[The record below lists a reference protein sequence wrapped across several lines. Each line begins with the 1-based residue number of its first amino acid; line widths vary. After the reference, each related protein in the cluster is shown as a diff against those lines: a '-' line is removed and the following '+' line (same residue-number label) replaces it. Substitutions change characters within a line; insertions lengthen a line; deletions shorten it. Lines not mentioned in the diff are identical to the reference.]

1 MAAGRINVS
10 RSLDLSHVSRKT
22 SGVHAHGVFDFGAK
36 VRSNSEVYGDLEYV
50 GGKRGVFEDDSRDR
64 CNEAMEFD
72 DGIVLS
78 PLQKRRKCSPVMN
91 LDDDQEPG
99 QLDEEDFSRAPNI
112 MMSRW
117 ANDDDLEEGRS
128 EEKGGVVFKGDD
140 RSEEKGGVVF
150 KGDESKGRRSSPES
164 GVTQKESSDCSGGR
178 SSGSDGGC
186 VRRYYSEGECSESEL
201 EGDELMEIDV
211 SDDEDIEAGV
221 AGQGRRNMLQGCRTV
236 FDYEKLGK
244 ISEGSYGIVYKAK
257 DKESGEMVALKKM
270 KLGNQREGFPVYY
283 LREINTLMSLNHPS
297 IVNVREVVVDES
309 AEGFDNIYMVMDYV
323 EHDLKA
329 LMQARKQHFRQS
341 EVKCLMLQLLEG
353 VSYLHD
359 NWVLHRDLKTSNLLL
374 NNLGELK
381 ICDFGMAR
389 QYGSPLKPYTSLVVT
404 LWYRAP
410 ELLLGAKEYSTAVD
424 LWSVGCIMAEL
435 LTNKPLFDGK
445 TELEQLDKIF
455 RTLGTPNDKIWPKY
469 SQLPGIKANFVQ
481 QPYNQL
487 HKKFPRASFTG
498 SPALSDS
505 GLDLLSRLLTYDPEM
520 RITAKEALSHPWFQE
535 VPLPNSKEFM
545 PSFPADKY

>member
-1 MAAGRINVS
+1 MAAGKINVS
-10 RSLDLSHVSRKT
+10 RSVDLSHVSRKT
-22 SGVHAHGVFDFGAK
+22 SGIRANGVFDFGDK
-36 VRSNSEVYGDLEYV
+36 IRSNSEVYGDLEYV
-50 GGKRGVFEDDSRDR
+50 GGKRGVFEEDS
-64 CNEAMEFD
+64 MEFD

-117 ANDDDLEEGRS
+117 ANDDDLEECSR
-128 EEKGGVVFKGDD
+128 EKKG
-140 RSEEKGGVVF
+140 

-164 GVTQKESSDCSGGR
+164 GVTQKESSDYSGSR

-186 VRRYYSEGECSESEL
+186 VRRYYSEGECLESEL

-221 AGQGRRNMLQGCRTV
+221 AGQGRRNMLQGCRSV

-257 DKESGEMVALKKM
+257 DKDSGEMVALKKM
-270 KLGNQREGFPVYY
+270 KLGNQREGFPVVY

-374 NNLGELK
+374 NNSGELK

-545 PSFPADKY
+545 PTFPAYKY

>member
-1 MAAGRINVS
+1 MVVVDTMAASKVS
-10 RSLDLSHVSRKT
+10 GFKHGNLSHISRKAYGESET
-22 SGVHAHGVFDFGAK
+22 YVDFGYK
-36 VRSNSEVYGDLEYV
+36 
-50 GGKRGVFEDDSRDR
+50 GGKRGVVNEGSRVR
-64 CNEAMEFD
+64 VREAIEVND
-72 DGIVLS
+72 EIVVPS
-78 PLQKRRKCSPVMN
+78 PLKKRKFSPVVWGKDDQEMN
-91 LDDDQEPG
+91 LDDDDQEPG
-99 QLDEEDFSRAPNI
+99 QLDEEDYSRAPNI
-112 MMSRW
+112 SMSRW
-117 ANDDDLEEGRS
+117 AYDDEQEECSRG
-128 EEKGGVVFKGDD
+128 EKGLVIAI
-140 RSEEKGGVVF
+140 
-150 KGDESKGRRSSPES
+150 GDESKGRRSSPES
-164 GVTQKESSDCSGGR
+164 GVTQKESSDGSGGR

-186 VRRYYSEGECSESEL
+186 VLRYSSEGECYESDSESDD
-201 EGDELMEIDV
+201 GGMEVDV
-211 SDDEDIEAGV
+211 SDDEDVVVSDEGTKAGV
-221 AGQGRRNMLQGCRTV
+221 SGEGRRNMLQGCRTV

-244 ISEGSYGIVYKAK
+244 ISEGSYGIVYKAR

-353 VSYLHD
+353 VKYLHD

-374 NNLGELK
+374 NNKGQLK
-381 ICDFGMAR
+381 ICDFGMSR
-389 QYGSPLKPYTSLVVT
+389 RYSSPLKPYTSLVVT

-410 ELLLGAKEYSTAVD
+410 ELLLGAQEYSTAVD
-424 LWSVGCIMAEL
+424 MWSVGCIMAEL

-445 TELEQLDKIF
+445 SEVEQLDKIF
-455 RTLGTPNDKIWPKY
+455 RTLGTPNDKIWPEY
-469 SQLPGIKANFVQ
+469 SQLPGFKFNFVQ

-498 SPALSDS
+498 SPALSES
-505 GLDLLSRLLTYDPEM
+505 GLDLLSRLLTYNPEM
-520 RITAKEALSHPWFQE
+520 RITAEEALDHPWFRE
-535 VPLPNSKEFM
+535 VPLPNSTDFM
-545 PSFPADKY
+545 PSFPADKIVLSR